1 MERKQLPA
9 KYKEHQLI
17 GNLQGFTDIHL
28 KPDLLLLYYIDT
40 KNDMLHLSRIGSHSE
55 LFG

>member
-28 KPDLLLLYYIDT
+28 KPDLLLYYIDT
-40 KNDMLHLSRIGSHSE
+40 KNDMLHLFRIGSHSE
-55 LFG
+55 HFG